1 MDKILVIN
9 TVIAFSALVAGLYSR
24 TLLTALTAGLWMAV
38 VHSGLILLAMGQ
50 AGVTTVTE
58 IPQATAALDALMSS
72 GFADFTQARMVAYFA
87 GSAVGLILLTVAAF
101 FVSWAITNF
110 IVLLLP
116 EKASA

>member
-24 TLLTALTAGLWMAV
+24 SLLTALTAGFWMAV

-58 IPQATAALDALMSS
+58 VPVVNEALDALIKS
-72 GFADFTQARMVAYFA
+72 GYADFTQARLVAYFA

-101 FVSWAITNF
+101 FVRWAVTKF
-110 IVLLLP
+110 LVLLLP